1 MLYQKTLAS
10 EKTFIHSAFKNYVK
24 KNKAFSFFFFFF
36 FSPQKREHR
45 ELAKKQQ
52 CNGDD
57 F

>member
-10 EKTFIHSAFKNYVK
+10 EKSFIHSAYKNYVK
-24 KNKAFSFFFFFF
+24 KNKA
-36 FSPQKREHR
+36 SPPPPRPLQMREHR